1 MSVDCSAH
9 METLPSGWSV
19 RRGTIWPF
27 SAGLLRSFRSYHC
40 FRSLGLTSFR
50 SNRFSMHSTFQ
61 EVDRLIFVELRPCRR
76 APMKATMLAQLNLR
90 GIQET
95 LRVGDMMTCRDA
107 ILHRSQR
114 ASFPEPHDSSSGTS
128 EFLEH
133 NPSRWDLIV

>member
-1 MSVDCSAH
+1 
-9 METLPSGWSV
+9 
-19 RRGTIWPF
+19 
-27 SAGLLRSFRSYHC
+27 
-40 FRSLGLTSFR
+40 
-50 SNRFSMHSTFQ
+50 
-61 EVDRLIFVELRPCRR
+61 
-76 APMKATMLAQLNLR
+76 MKATMLAQLNLR